1 MWCRAG
7 VLALSIALLAPVA
20 AARASFEHAVR
31 SVVSVLPQWPADA
44 RRTEEPE
51 GSGVVVFDGRTVLTA
66 AHVVD
71 RALSVNVRTVDGE
84 VLPATLSGR
93 NRATDLAVLKIEK
106 QLPAMEIEPENPK
119 LGERVC
125 AIGNPHGVGL
135 SLRCG
140 VVSALHRAGMGFN
153 RVEDFVQTDAAVNP
167 GDSGGALVNAEGKL
181 VGVLQA
187 IFSSGADTSKGLS
200 FAVSAPLAARV
211 GEALAK
217 TGRFRPAV
225 SGLRLAFGRTGTDPV
240 RLGARVRAVKP
251 QSLGERAGVK
261 TGDLILRAAE
271 RRIRKPADFVSVMA
285 GVTDAGITL
294 TIIRDGKETELNLV
308 P

>member
-1 MWCRAG
+1 MRYPAG
-7 VLALSIALLAPVA
+7 VLALSLVLFAPLAVA
-20 AARASFEHAVR
+20 QASVEHAVR

-71 RALSVNVRTVDGE
+71 RALSVSIRTLDGRILAAK
-84 VLPATLSGR
+84 VSGR
-93 NRATDLAVLKIEK
+93 HRATDLAVLKIGT
-106 QLPAMEIEPENPK
+106 QLPAMEIELKDPK

-153 RVEDFVQTDAAVNP
+153 RVEDFVQTDASVNP
-167 GDSGGALVNAEGKL
+167 GDSGGALVNADGKL
-181 VGVLQA
+181 VGLLQA

-200 FAVSAPLAARV
+200 FAVSAPLVARV
-211 GEALAK
+211 AEALSK
-217 TGRFRPAV
+217 TGRFRPPV
-225 SGLRLAFGRTGTDPV
+225 SGLRLTFGRTDADPV
-240 RLGARVRAVKP
+240 RLGASVRAVKP

-261 TGDLILRAAE
+261 AGDIILRADG

-285 GVTDAGITL
+285 GVTNAGIAL
-294 TIIRDGKETELNLV
+294 TIIRDGKETELKLV